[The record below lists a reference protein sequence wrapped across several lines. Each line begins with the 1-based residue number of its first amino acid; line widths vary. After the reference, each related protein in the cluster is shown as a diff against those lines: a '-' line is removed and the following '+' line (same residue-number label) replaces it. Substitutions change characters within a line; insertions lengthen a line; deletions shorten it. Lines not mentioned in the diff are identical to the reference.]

1 MYRPVVIT
9 LQMVEMVEL
18 QYMLNCVGKK
28 CMNEGFNHR
37 HLGSE
42 HTA

>member
-18 QYMLNCVGKK
+18 QYILNCVGKK
-28 CMNEGFNHR
+28 WMKGFNQTPR
-37 HLGSE
+37 Q
-42 HTA
+42 